1 MSSGLQPQQHS
12 SMSSSARPP
21 LPKLMAAVATAEA
34 AAVVA
39 AVAAA
44 VVAASPPPQRGMS
57 YQLRGGRVLADVRA
71 ELISCWPLNCTSITL
86 AGSPA
91 SPV

>member
-1 MSSGLQPQQHS
+1 MLLLLQVRNSHG
-12 SMSSSARPP
+12 
-21 LPKLMAAVATAEA
+21 K
-34 AAVVA
+34 VVGCKMFC
-39 AVAAA
+39 
-44 VVAASPPPQRGMS
+44 PGCYTNTLS
-57 YQLRGGRVLADVRA
+57 YQLRGGRVAADVRA